1 MPGWSKKDTTKAA
14 PSKIG
19 YEGRD
24 YLPKPKKGIEFDHNI
39 YDLVGS
45 NLLRAFKEG
54 DLTKKQLDNM
64 LNQLSLEAQVDLG
77 KGYEVNLGY
86 NVPSRDIGQQHRIK
100 FTKKF

>member
-1 MPGWSKKDTTKAA
+1 MPNWSKKDTTKVT
-14 PSKIG
+14 PSK
-19 YEGRD
+19 
-24 YLPKPKKGIEFDHNI
+24 KGDIEFEHNI

-77 KGYEVNLGY
+77 KGYGVNLGY
-86 NVPSRDIGQQHRIK
+86 NVQSGDQGQQHRIK